1 MTYKTMQLDTSNW
14 DLTLD
19 GSGNLAIADGSYAVA
34 QDVASACLVFSGEC
48 YYDNTLGVP
57 WKEEVLGK
65 RPTPGYVAQKMQ
77 TEAKKLPIVDQALA
91 SVFFDKNTRR
101 MRGTIRVTDTDGNT
115 AQVNL

>member
-1 MTYKTMQLDTSNW
+1 MTYTTMRLDTSNW
-14 DLTLD
+14 DLMLD
-19 GSGNLAIADGSYAVA
+19 GSGNLAIANDSYAVA

-48 YYDNTLGVP
+48 YYDNTLGIP

-91 SVFFDKNTRR
+91 TIFFDKNTRQ

-115 AQVNL
+115 AQANL